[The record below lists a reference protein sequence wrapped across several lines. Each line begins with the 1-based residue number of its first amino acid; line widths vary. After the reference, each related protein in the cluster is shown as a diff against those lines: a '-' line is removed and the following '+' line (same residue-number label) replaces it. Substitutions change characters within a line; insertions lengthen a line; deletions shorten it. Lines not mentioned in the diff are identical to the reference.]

1 MNIDITTPALLFPA
15 ISLLLLAFTNRFLTI
30 ATIIRQLHNNY
41 KSDPSNILLGQIKN
55 LRERMNLIKQM
66 QAIGMLS
73 FLFCVICMLFLF
85 WNFLETA
92 KYFFAGSLILLL
104 WSLVLSLKE
113 IFISVEALDMHLS
126 DIEEKK

>member
-85 WNFLETA
+85 WNFIETA